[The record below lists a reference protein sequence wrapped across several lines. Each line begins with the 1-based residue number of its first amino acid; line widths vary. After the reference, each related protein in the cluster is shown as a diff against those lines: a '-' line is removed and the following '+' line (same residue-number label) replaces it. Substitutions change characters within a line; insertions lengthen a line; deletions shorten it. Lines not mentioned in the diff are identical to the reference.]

1 MNFSQ
6 LYKYIETLSAA
17 QLEMPV
23 VVLVNDN
30 YHELSAA
37 LHVDKDFRDVDPE
50 VDETFS
56 PYSEDQPILT

>member
-6 LYKYIETLSAA
+6 LYKYIETLSAS

-23 VVLVNDN
+23 VVLINDN

-37 LHVDKDFRDVDPE
+37 LHVDKDFRSEEEELDFTSYP
-50 VDETFS
+50 
-56 PYSEDQPILT
+56 EDQPILT